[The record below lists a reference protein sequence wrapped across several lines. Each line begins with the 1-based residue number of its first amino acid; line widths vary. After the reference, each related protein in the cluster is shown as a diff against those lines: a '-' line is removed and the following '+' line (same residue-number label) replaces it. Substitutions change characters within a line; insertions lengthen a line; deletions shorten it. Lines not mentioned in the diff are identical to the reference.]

1 MKKYFIFLLFG
12 LFLSPLAILAE
23 DGKDSLSV
31 SQPHLYKHYTGSIFL
46 RKNYKGSTN
55 FVETLSNTNSV
66 AKAKKSWFKGMRYS
80 GYARFYPMYRN
91 LSQYYD
97 VPANPAT
104 GLTVPVNISAD
115 DGYIQPLMLF
125 RLEANPTAKTYFQME
140 LQFANL
146 LKRKTTFTDTTG
158 KLANLYVTFQLV
170 GAVDTRIGHIKL
182 TAGGGS
188 NWARLSPSTLWGY
201 QYRDDLFERYPWE
214 PEGHDFARYTSAYAV
229 GDIPR
234 DQRFGKQATQG
245 FILEGTNMPLGF
257 DATLIYGKATTSGG
271 FQSYLTRAPI
281 NIYAARIGKTLG
293 AHKLGVNYFNEAGY
307 TSNQVKY
314 KPIAKGTD
322 TFYVADNYISQLVTT
337 VDATLSFKNFSIYT
351 ELGGGSYL
359 SNTYNAG
366 LKDNAKQGVGNVS
379 KYKRDW
385 SENLFLEV
393 TTKKELTGIPL
404 KVGAYRIGEHVVNTN
419 SSMLNT
425 TLEQAKP
432 SLGTPDRYNTNYY
445 DGVITD
451 VGQLA
456 NNRQGINISA
466 NKKFNRLTTKLDMGI
481 AQEIKN
487 LVGDLRNG
495 GRGKEAG
502 LADTSLSLIPY
513 TNSISYEH
521 RLNGLTR
528 SRFQMFE
535 RFTGPYNRIQSVY
548 RRTYDNFAIT
558 DTLVDYKKSFNTID
572 LDLKYKFKFLG
583 KELLLTSFSVYS
595 SVQDHW
601 SPIPVFTKDAFI
613 RYFYQELM
621 AFYAIHPKVTLVG
634 FYGIERVRGNSRL
647 EVADAN
653 GNVIKDGK
661 GRPVADPNGKT
672 VDQRGYGYGVG
683 LDYNFHARASLNLRN
698 RWYAHQDKSFTR
710 DQFKGT
716 EVTMEFKVFF

>member
-1 MKKYFIFLLFG
+1 LKKYFTYLLLG
-12 LFLSPLAILAE
+12 LLLAPLALYAE
-23 DGKDSLSV
+23 DGKDSLSL
-31 SQPHLYKHYTGSIFL
+31 SQPNHY
-46 RKNYKGSTN
+46 KNYKGSIFLSKDYKGSAS
-55 FVETLSNTNSV
+55 FVEGLSSNNSV
-66 AKAKKSWFKGMRYS
+66 AKTKKNWFKGMRYS

-91 LSQYYD
+91 LSQYYP
-97 VPANPAT
+97 VPADPAT

-115 DGYIQPLMLF
+115 DGYLQPLMLF
-125 RLEANPTAKTYFQME
+125 RLEANPTAKSFFQME
-140 LQFANL
+140 LQFSNL
-146 LKRKTTFTDTTG
+146 LNRKTTFTDTTG
-158 KLANLYVTFQLV
+158 KLANLYVIFQLV
-170 GAVDTRIGHIKL
+170 GAVDTRIGHLKL

-214 PEGHDFARYTSAYAV
+214 PEGHDFSRYTSAYAV

-245 FILEGTNMPLGF
+245 FIFEGTNLPLGF
-257 DATLIYGKATTSGG
+257 DATLIYGKATSSGG
-271 FQSYLTRAPI
+271 FQTYLTGTPI
-281 NIYAARIGKTLG
+281 NIYAARIGKALG
-293 AHKLGVNYFNEAGY
+293 DHKLGFNYFNEAGY
-307 TSNQVKY
+307 TSNQVIY

-337 VDATLSFKNFSIYT
+337 VDATFNFKKLSIYT

-359 SNTYNAG
+359 SNKYNAG
-366 LKDNAKQGVGNVS
+366 LKDNAKPGVGNLS

-404 KVGAYRIGEHVVNTN
+404 KVGAYRIGANVVNLN

-425 TLEQAKP
+425 SVEQAKP
-432 SLGTPDRYNTNYY
+432 SLGTPDRYYTNYY

-456 NNRQGINISA
+456 NNRQGLNIST
-466 NKKFNRLTTKLDMGI
+466 NKKFNRLTVKLDMSI
-481 AQEIKN
+481 AQELKN
-487 LVGDLRNG
+487 LVGDIRNG
-495 GRGKEAG
+495 GRGRAEGVTDSSA
-502 LADTSLSLIPY
+502 LVPY

-535 RFTGPYNRIQSVY
+535 RFTGPYQRIQSVY

-558 DTLVDYKKSFNTID
+558 DTLVDYKKSFNTTT
-572 LDLKYKFKFLG
+572 LDLKYKFKFIG

-601 SPIPVFTKDAFI
+601 SPIPVFTDDAFI
-613 RYFYQELM
+613 RYFYQEFM

-653 GNVIKDGK
+653 GNTIKDAN
-661 GRPVADPNGKT
+661 GRPIADPNGKT
-672 VDQRGYGYGVG
+672 VDQRGYGYGAG
-683 LDYNFHARASLNLRN
+683 IDYNFHARASLNIRN
-698 RWYAHQDKSFTR
+698 RWYSHVDKSFTR